1 MTIPIYESEI
11 GLEELLQKNVAK
23 VYASN
28 SLKKIKFSEEPGLL
42 EKAVAKLDGR
52 FKEPKNIDLYYLE
65 SILASINNNEN
76 DDWFLPEEIYKARH
90 TPVFKQVNSM
100 HNDSKIIGVITDSV
114 LLDKEGNLVE
124 SEENASN
131 VYDIATQAVIW
142 KKWNNEEYETS
153 VAEIINGIEQ
163 NKLFVS
169 MEALFK
175 NFDYILRPDREETYS
190 IVARNDKTSFL
201 TKHLRVFGGTGKVEI
216 NGKTFRV
223 YRALRDFIFSGKGV
237 VENPANKRS
246 IIDNSL
252 YSRIASGSEK
262 NTFCSA
268 SLFEASACCSCCCSC
283 CSCQNRDKEYDEEE
297 GMTEEIYGYE
307 NLYVPEDYEY
317 EDFGEEV
324 EEIDSK
330 TIALQYGKPSKNDP
344 RKTPAPKK
352 DQKKGSDKND
362 PGSAKD
368 DSGKI
373 NFSENTIERLKAK
386 VSGHNEK
393 VRKSGKGKP
402 VTLSQLK
409 AVYRRG
415 AGAYSTSHHPNMSRD
430 GWGMARVNAFLY
442 LMKNGRPSNPNYKQD
457 NDLLPSSH
465 DRSTKASLDN
475 SIVSEELFDY
485 WIEDFYRANSEKNKN
500 VKLNKPFRT
509 PGGPKKFSVYTKNEK
524 GNIVKVNFGDPNM
537 EIKRDDPNRRKNF
550 RARHNCSNPGPKWKA
565 RYWSCRFWS
574 SKNVNKLTSNILE
587 NKMDHEQLVQEN
599 DLLKKQVAT
608 LEEKIKVEAQA
619 KLDSSKVELD
629 AALAENQALKVSVTE
644 AAEKMD
650 KMKKGYE
657 KQKEEDDEKMKEA
670 KSTIETLQKELAEIK
685 AEAVKTNRV
694 SALVSADVPK
704 EKAEEIVSTFASL
717 DDDLFEKISV
727 LYSNSNASA
736 GSEDGLKDAL
746 EKSQASAKKETGD
759 QKKQESPFGDTADL
773 AKALAKKL
781 FNQKD

>member
-1 MTIPIYESEI
+1 MSIPIYESET

-28 SLKKIKFSEEPGLL
+28 SLQKIRFSEEPGLL
-42 EKAVAKLDGR
+42 EKAVAKLGGM

-76 DDWFLPEEIYKARH
+76 DDWFLPEEIYKARY

-153 VAEIINGIEQ
+153 VAEIIDGIEQ

-175 NFDYILRPDREETYS
+175 NFDYVLRPDGEETYS
-190 IVARNDKTSFL
+190 VVARNDKTSFL

-252 YSRIASGSEK
+252 YSKIVSGSEK

-283 CSCQNRDKEYDEEE
+283 CSCQDKEHDDEEE
-297 GMTEEIYGYE
+297 GMIEEIYGYE

-330 TIALQYGKPSKNDP
+330 IIALQ
-344 RKTPAPKK
+344 
-352 DQKKGSDKND
+352 
-362 PGSAKD
+362 
-368 DSGKI
+368 
-373 NFSENTIERLKAK
+373 
-386 VSGHNEK
+386 
-393 VRKSGKGKP
+393 
-402 VTLSQLK
+402 
-409 AVYRRG
+409 
-415 AGAYSTSHHPNMSRD
+415 
-430 GWGMARVNAFLY
+430 
-442 LMKNGRPSNPNYKQD
+442 
-457 NDLLPSSH
+457 
-465 DRSTKASLDN
+465 
-475 SIVSEELFDY
+475 
-485 WIEDFYRANSEKNKN
+485 YRANSEKNKN

-524 GNIVKVNFGDPNM
+524 GNIVKVNFGDPKM

-574 SKNVNKLTSNILE
+574 SKDVSKLTSNILE

-599 DLLKKQVAT
+599 DLLKKQIAT
-608 LEEKIKVEAQA
+608 LEETIKAEAQA
-619 KLDSSKVELD
+619 KLDSSKVELES
-629 AALAENQALKVSVTE
+629 ALAENQALKVSVTE

-650 KMKKGYE
+650 NMKKGYE

-670 KSTIETLQKELAEIK
+670 KSAIETLQKELAEIK
-685 AEAVKTNRV
+685 AEAVKANRV

-704 EKAEEIVSTFASL
+704 EKAEEIVNTFASL

-736 GSEDGLKDAL
+736 DSEDGLKDAL
-746 EKSQASAKKETGD
+746 EKSQASAKRETGD
-759 QKKQESPFGDTADL
+759 QKKQENPFGDTADL